1 MASLILN
8 RARRLF
14 SYSDLQ
20 GNDGSELINFG
31 FFFGFLGNELNENF
45 AIVILPLFPP

>member
-31 FFFGFLGNELNENF
+31 FLGNEFWLNENF